1 MLVLN
6 VDTRESKEGVDK
18 IGGQRTLLDMEPWE
32 LCSCSTVIKVNKLI

>member
-18 IGGQRTLLDMEPWE
+18 IVGQCAFTGHETLGFIQL
-32 LCSCSTVIKVNKLI
+32 SYGH

>member
-18 IGGQRTLLDMEPWE
+18 TGGQCTVTGHEMLGVMQL
-32 LCSCSTVIKVNKLI
+32 SCGH